1 MSISCHSFTKV
12 ISNFRYDEFLE
23 DEAKI
28 VPGAGENGVP
38 VHLQGAEKAEA
49 DKRMASEAF
58 NIIASDKISLHR
70 SVPDTRDPRCK
81 SIHYDANLPNASV
94 IIIFTNEAWS
104 PLIRTIWSVLE
115 TTTESMLHEIILVD
129 DFSDKKHLR
138 GKLTRYI
145 QKKLPSKVKMLR
157 LKSRQGLIRAR
168 LEGAKLATGDVLL
181 YLGKQFLIYLYIYI
195 TMGR

>member
-1 MSISCHSFTKV
+1 MMVLTWIE
-12 ISNFRYDEFLE
+12 NFFPLCRYDEFLD

-28 VPGAGENGVP
+28 VPGAGENGAAVQ
-38 VHLQGAEKAEA
+38 LEGAEAIEAET
-49 DKRMASEAF
+49 RMASEAF

-70 SVPDTRDPRCK
+70 TVPDTRDPRCK
-81 SIHYDANLPNASV
+81 AVNYDEDLPNASV

-138 GKLTRYI
+138 GKFWMSLHCWGY
-145 QKKLPSKVKMLR
+145 
-157 LKSRQGLIRAR
+157 
-168 LEGAKLATGDVLL
+168 
-181 YLGKQFLIYLYIYI
+181 
-195 TMGR
+195 